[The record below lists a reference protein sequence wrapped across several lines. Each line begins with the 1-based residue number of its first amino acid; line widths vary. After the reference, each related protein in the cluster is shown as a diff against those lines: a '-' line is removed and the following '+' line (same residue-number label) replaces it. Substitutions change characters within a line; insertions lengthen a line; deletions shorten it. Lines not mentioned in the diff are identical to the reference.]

1 MIIKLLRLEGL
12 FIFLLATFLFFK
24 LGGNWLIFI
33 LFLFTPDISMIG
45 YLKNKKIG
53 AITYNLVHNLAL
65 SFGLILIGYLLNFH
79 LILFAGLI
87 LTAHIGI
94 DRSMGYGLKETS
106 GFKDTHLGK
115 IGK

>member
-1 MIIKLLRLEGL
+1 MVSRILRLEGL
-12 FIFLLATFLFFK
+12 FIFLLATFLFFN
-24 LGGNWLIFI
+24 LGGNWLIFA
-33 LFLFTPDISMIG
+33 LLLFTPDISMIG
-45 YLKNKKIG
+45 YIKDKKIG

-65 SFGLILIGYLLNFH
+65 SFGLMLIGYLSNNE

-87 LTAHIGI
+87 LSAHIGV
-94 DRSMGYGLKETS
+94 DRSLGYGLKEFS